1 MRMRG
6 RRFWRGSATLFGA
19 VALGAFA
26 VLFIASWHAAQ
37 AVLFA
42 GESDRERGR
51 MWGLA
56 CVAAHR
62 AVQAGLV
69 TAPAVPPG
77 PRDAPRDLTV
87 SELRNPPAGFQP
99 FLPAG
104 MGLLDMPGVLDDAG
118 VLTARYGAVVVDGVP
133 MAVCSLSGSGVASRH
148 PALRAGAMMAGIDV
162 VGHVGGTATATAMHA
177 HLPAMQARNVLGPLP
192 AGSLFVTADFGLAHA
207 VERVHRRRVGGRPEL
222 SAMEQ
227 ELVFDTGNSMVG
239 VGTAAAES
247 AEAGSGRVV
256 NRRADG
262 TGVPNTGD
270 AEVRGDL
277 VLRSNDPSMPASLC
291 MAGTTATRALP
302 SSATPR
308 PVCDAATTRVEAT
321 GGFAFGGT
329 QAGAQAVFSIPGELG
344 IGTSMRSR
352 GRVTAGTMALSGD
365 LKAGGNVEAG
375 GTVAGGTV
383 ETTGEASAVTGTI
396 GSLRVDSCDGCRPPP
411 LGQ

>member
-1 MRMRG
+1 MTMRMTG

-42 GESDRERGR
+42 GENDRERGR
-51 MWGLA
+51 MWGLG

-62 AVQAGLV
+62 AVQAGL
-69 TAPAVPPG
+69 APAPTVPPG
-77 PRDAPRDLTV
+77 PRDAPRGITV
-87 SELRNPPAGFQP
+87 AQLRTPPAGLPP

-104 MGLLDMPGVLDDAG
+104 MALLDMPGVLDDAG
-118 VLTARYGAVVVDGVP
+118 VLTARYGAVAVDGVP

-222 SAMEQ
+222 SAMEH
-227 ELVFDTGNSMVG
+227 ELAFDTGNSMVG
-239 VGTAAAES
+239 VGTAGVEAVEAA
-247 AEAGSGRVV
+247 SG
-256 NRRADG
+256 AMPA
-262 TGVPNTGD
+262 TGN
-270 AEVRGDL
+270 AEVRGDV
-277 VLRSNDPSMPASLC
+277 VLRRPPCPPPPA
-291 MAGTTATRALP
+291 
-302 SSATPR
+302 
-308 PVCDAATTRVEAT
+308 VCPPPARLTVGSTTRVEAT

-329 QAGAQAVFSIPGELG
+329 QAGAQTAFRIPGELG

-352 GRVTAGTMALSGD
+352 GRVTAGTMALAGD
-365 LKAGGNVEAG
+365 LEAGGDVEAG

-383 ETTGEASAVTGTI
+383 ETTGEASAEIGTI
-396 GSLRVDSCDGCRPPP
+396 GSLTVDSCDGCVPPP